1 MNSTLPQVIEPGQV
15 AVATVQLTCTVAG
28 SQNALLTLDVQS
40 ALGPVSAPAVVVDG
54 SCGIRGYALSPNALD
69 YGKVLFN
76 SSFDRTVALT
86 NTGFETLTVTAL
98 TSSFPA
104 FTVVSPLISLA
115 SPLVLGASGS
125 STITIRLSC
134 VNATQT
140 QSGSLSLS
148 ATTPSGPVPCGTV
161 SLLGECVVQNPQPN
175 PDPVVGCSV
184 TPTVLAYG
192 AVGGGVGG
200 TGDAT
205 FTIQNTGNIAMQVTG
220 LTSTSA
226 AYAVLSP
233 AATPVL
239 LGPGGVAT
247 VTIRFTCPVA
257 APVVTAGTI
266 NITATTALGPLV
278 CAPVTMTGTC
288 PA

>member
-1 MNSTLPQVIEPGQV
+1 M
-15 AVATVQLTCTVAG
+15 
-28 SQNALLTLDVQS
+28 LL
-40 ALGPVSAPAVVVDG
+40 
-54 SCGIRGYALSPNALD
+54 
-69 YGKVLFN
+69 N
-76 SSFDRTVALT
+76 SSLDRTVKLT
-86 NTGFETLTVTAL
+86 NTGFEMLTVTAL
-98 TSSFPA
+98 TSSFPT
-104 FTVVSPLISLA
+104 FTVVSPLVSTA
-115 SPLVLGASGS
+115 TPLVLEANES

-140 QSGSLSLS
+140 QSGSLSVS
-148 ATTPSGPVPCGTV
+148 ATTPSGPVSCGTV
-161 SLLGECVVQNPQPN
+161 SLLGECVVDNPSPK

-192 AVGGGVGG
+192 AVGAGVGG

-205 FTIQNTGNIAMQVTG
+205 FAIQNTGNIAMQVTG

-226 AYAVLSP
+226 AYAVLGP
-233 AATPVL
+233 ATPVL
-239 LGPGGVAT
+239 LGPGGATT

-266 NITATTALGPLV
+266 NITATTALGPPV